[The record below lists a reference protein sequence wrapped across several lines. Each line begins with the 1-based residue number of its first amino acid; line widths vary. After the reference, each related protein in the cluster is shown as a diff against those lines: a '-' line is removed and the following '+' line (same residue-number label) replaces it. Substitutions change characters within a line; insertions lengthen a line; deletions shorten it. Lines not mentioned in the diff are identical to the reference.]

1 MKNKIE
7 FYKNYFYLH
16 CLFFLYSLISVI
28 SKTAAQFKILSP
40 KFITLCLIAL
50 ILLSIYAFFWQKILK
65 KFSLVVAIL
74 NKGIVVFW
82 VFLWSVIF
90 FEENIKLNNILG
102 ALIIIIGIMLVIKND
117 K

>member
-28 SKTAAQFKILSP
+28 AKTAAQLQILSP
-40 KFITLCLIAL
+40 KFITLCFVTL
-50 ILLSIYAFFWQKILK
+50 ILLIIYAFFWQKILK
-65 KFSLVVAIL
+65 KFSLVVAIS
-74 NKGIVVFW
+74 NKGITVFW
-82 VFLWSVIF
+82 IFLWSVIF
-90 FEENIKLNNILG
+90 FEENIKFNNILG
-102 ALIIIIGIMLVIKND
+102 ALIIIIGITLVTKND